1 MKILAIGN
9 SFSQDATR
17 YIHQIAKAGGSD
29 VTVLNLYVSGCTL
42 ERHYN
47 NLKENLNAY
56 QMQLNGEITD
66 KYISIKDALLMDNWD
81 IVTMQ
86 QGSYESYLYDK
97 YEPYLNEIVTA
108 IKTYAK
114 TAKIYVHQTWAYED
128 GSSKLKDITPYATA
142 NDMFLDIQSCYKK
155 MQGQIGG
162 EGIILSGELVNNLT
176 NLGVKGLY
184 RDGFHLSLGLGR
196 YASGLLWYKTLTGKS
211 IDEISID
218 CLDEPVSTEDERI
231 VKSQINALYSK

>member
-17 YIHQIAKAGGSD
+17 YIYQIAKADGSD
-29 VTVLNLYVSGCTL
+29 VTILNLYVSGCTL
-42 ERHYN
+42 ERHYL

-56 QMQLNGEITD
+56 QIQLNGEITD

-97 YEPYLNEIVTA
+97 YEPYLNEIATA
-108 IKTYAK
+108 INSYAK
-114 TAKIYVHQTWAYED
+114 NAKIYVHQTWAYED
-128 GSSKLKDITPYATA
+128 GSDKLFNITNFKTS
-142 NDMFLDIQSCYKK
+142 NEMFLNIKPCYQK
-155 MQGQIGG
+155 MQEQINAKGV
-162 EGIILSGELVNNLT
+162 ILSGELVNNLT

-196 YASGLLWYKTLTGKS
+196 FAVGLLWYKTLTGKN
-211 IDEISID
+211 IDKISID
-218 CLDEPVSTEDERI
+218 CLDEPVSERDI
-231 VKSQINALYSK
+231 TIAKNQINALYCE

>member
-42 ERHYN
+42 DRHYKF
-47 NLKENLNAY
+47 LKENLHAY

-86 QGSYESYLYDK
+86 QGSYESYLYD
-97 YEPYLNEIVTA
+97 N
-108 IKTYAK
+108 
-114 TAKIYVHQTWAYED
+114 
-128 GSSKLKDITPYATA
+128 
-142 NDMFLDIQSCYKK
+142 
-155 MQGQIGG
+155 
-162 EGIILSGELVNNLT
+162 
-176 NLGVKGLY
+176 
-184 RDGFHLSLGLGR
+184 
-196 YASGLLWYKTLTGKS
+196 
-211 IDEISID
+211 
-218 CLDEPVSTEDERI
+218 
-231 VKSQINALYSK
+231 